1 MATGHA
7 AGVAAALAAKAGVM
21 PRELKAG
28 LIQER
33 LRADG
38 VSLDPKDREQAN
50 LG

>member
-7 AGVAAALAAKAGVM
+7 AGVAAALAVKAGIM
-21 PRELKAG
+21 PRDLKVAT
-28 LIQER
+28 IQER

-38 VSLDPKDREQAN
+38 VSLDPWDREQIG